1 MLNVNAMLET
11 LPMMGK
17 GMLGVFIVTVIIIL
31 TVIALNAITGEK
43 KQ

>member
-1 MLNVNAMLET
+1 
-11 LPMMGK
+11 
-17 GMLGVFIVTVIIIL
+17 MLGVFIVTVIIIL